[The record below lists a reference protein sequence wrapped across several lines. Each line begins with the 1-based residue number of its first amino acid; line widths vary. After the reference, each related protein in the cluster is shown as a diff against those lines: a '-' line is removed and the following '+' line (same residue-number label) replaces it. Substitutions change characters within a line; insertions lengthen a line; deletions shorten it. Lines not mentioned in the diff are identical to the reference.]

1 MSYWK
6 DFHELR
12 NEGEKVW
19 KADDELIQVD
29 VSSFFSVVAYLGV
42 TLYELTILDLIS
54 SKPCTCLM

>member
-1 MSYWK
+1 MAEFKVSYWK

-29 VSSFFSVVAYLGV
+29 VSSIFSIVVYLGG
-42 TLYELTILDLIS
+42 
-54 SKPCTCLM
+54 